1 MVCEWLQ
8 KDFVSG
14 ILVFHH
20 VCAFKMY
27 RRNQDEK
34 SRWFRCPLG
43 SNTFFSSSSSVET
56 DDLFS
61 ANEHLVMG
69 TEMIVSC
76 LPCFMVIWC
85 LTQNWISLKDASLSS
100 LWSSLGLQAETF
112 RIFDIFDEY
121 QVTPKEFFF
130 SFYSDL
136 NLSKKDLSLLFE
148 TFLNSKQL
156 IVLSNLCSEIKK
168 LTITINNHTDK
179 I

>member
-1 MVCEWLQ
+1 MIQMPIRFQHLLLLFKFCRNWWLVLC
-8 KDFVSG
+8 KWTLG
-14 ILVFHH
+14 H
-20 VCAFKMY
+20 
-27 RRNQDEK
+27 RN
-34 SRWFRCPLG
+34 RYY
-43 SNTFFSSSSSVET
+43 
-56 DDLFS
+56 
-61 ANEHLVMG
+61 
-69 TEMIVSC
+69 
-76 LPCFMVIWC
+76 CFM
-85 LTQNWISLKDASLSS
+85 LTLFHGDMMSYSKLDLSEGCSLSS